1 MEAASFQLDALK
13 TDFAQKNSTI
23 TNPMTLETKTMVGV
37 ATGVGLIAAGVYLYS
52 QMRRSKA
59 KSIEEWDFLVDVPE
73 KLSKED
79 DASCST
85 KPRACK
91 NCSCGRKE
99 LEEELGA
106 EAAKDMLENGK
117 VESSCGSCY
126 LGDAFRCETCP
137 YKGLPAFKKGETV
150 KLDIQ

>member
-1 MEAASFQLDALK
+1 MSV
-13 TDFAQKNSTI
+13 TR
-23 TNPMTLETKTMVGV
+23 ETKAMVSV
-37 ATGVGLIAAGVYLYS
+37 AATVGILAGLVYYYS
-52 QMRRSKA
+52 QRQMKQSRM
-59 KSIEEWDFLVDVPE
+59 IEEWDFLVDVPE
-73 KLSKED
+73 KLSNED
-79 DASCST
+79 DASCSK

-99 LEEELGA
+99 LEEKLGA
-106 EAAKDMLENGK
+106 DAAKNVLESGK

-137 YKGLPAFKKGETV
+137 YKGLPAFKKGESV

>member
-1 MEAASFQLDALK
+1 
-13 TDFAQKNSTI
+13 
-23 TNPMTLETKTMVGV
+23 MTVRESNTTLLAV
-37 ATGVGLIAAGVYLYS
+37 ATGAAALVGLAAIYLQYTHK
-52 QMRRSKA
+52 RSKGV
-59 KSIEEWDFLVDVPE
+59 EEWDFLAEVPE
-73 KLSKED
+73 RLSNEE
-79 DASCST
+79 DASCAT

-99 LEEELGA
+99 LEEQVGA
-106 EAAKDMLENGK
+106 EAAKEALEAGK

-137 YKGLPAFKKGETV
+137 YKGLPAFKKGEAV

>member
-1 MEAASFQLDALK
+1 
-13 TDFAQKNSTI
+13 
-23 TNPMTLETKTMVGV
+23 MTVETKTIVGV
-37 ATGVGLIAAGVYLYS
+37 ATGVSVLAALVYAFS
-52 QMRRSKA
+52 RRNRA
-59 KSIEEWDFLVDVPE
+59 HTKSIEEWDFLVDVPE

-99 LEEELGA
+99 LEQELGA
-106 EAAKDMLENGK
+106 EAAKDMLEKGK